1 LGGTSAVKPPTLL
14 TKRKGK
20 KMRNARKLI
29 NDMRDRLDAL
39 EAILE
44 NNEASNKIPNN
55 AMGTFNLLRK
65 GKFSVM
71 SLAKKLKKSE
81 GTIYTEMWSIRK
93 AGYALGK
100 EYNKRKRMH
109 EYRLEK

>member
-1 LGGTSAVKPPTLL
+1 
-14 TKRKGK
+14 
-20 KMRNARKLI
+20 MRNVRKLI

-44 NNEASNKIPNN
+44 NNEASNKVPNN
-55 AMGTFNLLRK
+55 AMGTFNLLKK
-65 GKFSVM
+65 GKFSVL
-71 SLAKKLKKSE
+71 SLAKKLNKSE

-93 AGYALGK
+93 AGYSVDK

>member
-1 LGGTSAVKPPTLL
+1 
-14 TKRKGK
+14 
-20 KMRNARKLI
+20 MRNARKLI

-44 NNEASNKIPNN
+44 NKEASNKVPNN

-65 GKFSVM
+65 GKFSVL
-71 SLAKKLKKSE
+71 SLAKKLNKSE